1 MNSVQVPPAESGAQ
15 TSQAFLKPAPGQAPG
30 RAIVVEASDAPILGP
45 RRVGYG
51 LPCAKCK
58 TYYAADL
65 KACPVCHT
73 CERVSPFDAP
83 TVTNSVPLLSQV
95 LDPAK
100 LEEER
105 ERFLREFQ
113 AQVPLEIKTTES
125 FHCTRLEHH
134 PDGFEPATV
143 CEGCYQTLQERVDH
157 VEAALH
163 MDLKE
168 ATAIIY
174 EAVWADSSDPSKTYS
189 NAAHALL
196 SELRNRAGFRMMLS
210 PLQPLQH

>member
-1 MNSVQVPPAESGAQ
+1 MP
-15 TSQAFLKPAPGQAPG
+15 
-30 RAIVVEASDAPILGP
+30 
-45 RRVGYG
+45 
-51 LPCAKCK
+51 
-58 TYYAADL
+58 
-65 KACPVCHT
+65 
-73 CERVSPFDAP
+73 
-83 TVTNSVPLLSQV
+83 
-95 LDPAK
+95 DPAK

-125 FHCTRLEHH
+125 FHCTRMEKH

-143 CEGCYQTLQERVDH
+143 CESCFQTLEERVDH

-174 EAVWADSSDPSKTYS
+174 DAVWADSSDPSKTYI
-189 NAAHALL
+189 NAAQALL
-196 SELRNRAGFRMMLS
+196 SELRNRAGIRMMVS
-210 PLQPLQH
+210 PLQALPH